1 MLWTP
6 FLAMLCN
13 SNAKRSEKRKKCIPQ
28 QVDTYEM
35 SVTWPDIFRELLT
48 GRPRTRQKNIIT
60 LGLRILVDF
69 VPLSDPIAFRVAQN
83 TALLS
88 DERINLASASSFWAG
103 GVWVGPNILKYYV
116 RADILKIISFPNHPT
131 IKYPHSVFNISTLL
145 SIKIQKY

>member
-35 SVTWPDIFRELLT
+35 SVTWPDIFR
-48 GRPRTRQKNIIT
+48 GIIDWT
-60 LGLRILVDF
+60 ATDASKKYHYSWTRILVDF

-103 GVWVGPNILKYYV
+103 GGLGG
-116 RADILKIISFPNHPT
+116 A
-131 IKYPHSVFNISTLL
+131 
-145 SIKIQKY
+145 

>member
-1 MLWTP
+1 MHSTTGWHVWNVSDVAWHISGIIDWKATDASKKYHYSWT
-6 FLAMLCN
+6 
-13 SNAKRSEKRKKCIPQ
+13 
-28 QVDTYEM
+28 
-35 SVTWPDIFRELLT
+35 
-48 GRPRTRQKNIIT
+48 
-60 LGLRILVDF
+60 RILVDF

-88 DERINLASASSFWAG
+88 DERINLASALSFWAG

-145 SIKIQKY
+145 SIKIQKILNQFSPNP

>member
-1 MLWTP
+1 MRKGVK
-6 FLAMLCN
+6 N
-13 SNAKRSEKRKKCIPQ
+13 VRNAFHNRLTRMKCQ
-28 QVDTYEM
+28 WRGLTY
-35 SVTWPDIFRELLT
+35 FGELLT

-88 DERINLASASSFWAG
+88 DERINLASALSFWAG

-145 SIKIQKY
+145 SIKIQKILNQFSPNP